1 MISST
6 PTAGGLTQ
14 LAKVAVLLAAYN
26 GRDWIEVQL
35 TSILAQT
42 QVDVD
47 VYISVDPSSDGT
59 EVWCADYASAHS
71 NVTVLPSAGPFEG
84 ASRNFFRLI
93 KDVDLSGY
101 DYVAFSDQD
110 DVWYADKLQRA
121 VDTVLTQGVDGYSSN
136 VMAFWQDGRRL
147 LVDKAQPQVS
157 WDHLFE
163 AAGPG
168 CTYVLSQTLA
178 EDFKAFLLD
187 QWHSVQGI
195 DLHDWFCYA
204 FARSRG
210 YKWHIDS
217 RPGLDYRQHE
227 RNQVGVNSGVASA
240 LTRWRKINDGWWFSQ
255 VELTARLLNIHSPF
269 VTLDRGATRISSLAR
284 LAFHVK
290 DCRRRTRD
298 RVMLFVAC
306 VLKGLGSLI
315 RR

>member
-1 MISST
+1 MSGI

-14 LAKVAVLLAAYN
+14 RAKVAVLLAAYN
-26 GRDWIEVQL
+26 GCNWIEAQL
-35 TSILAQT
+35 ASILAQT
-42 QVDVD
+42 HVDVD

-59 EVWCADYASAHS
+59 EAWCADYALAHS
-71 NVTVLPSAGPFEG
+71 NVTVLPPAGPFKG
-84 ASRNFFRLI
+84 ASRNFFRLLR
-93 KDVDLSGY
+93 DVDLSCY

-110 DVWYADKLQRA
+110 DVWYTDKLQRA
-121 VDTVLTQGVDGYSSN
+121 VTTMIAQGVDGYSSN

-168 CTYVLSQTLA
+168 CTYVLSRPLA

-187 QWHSVQGI
+187 RWQPVQGI

-210 YKWHIDS
+210 YVWHIDS

-227 RNQVGVNSGVASA
+227 RNQVGVNSGLSSA
-240 LTRWRKINDGWWFSQ
+240 LTRWRKIKDGWWFAQ
-255 VELTARLLNIHSPF
+255 VELTACLLNLDSPF
-269 VTLDRGATRISSLAR
+269 VTLDSGSARIRSLTR

-306 VLKGLGSLI
+306 VLKGLSAVI
-315 RR
+315 KR